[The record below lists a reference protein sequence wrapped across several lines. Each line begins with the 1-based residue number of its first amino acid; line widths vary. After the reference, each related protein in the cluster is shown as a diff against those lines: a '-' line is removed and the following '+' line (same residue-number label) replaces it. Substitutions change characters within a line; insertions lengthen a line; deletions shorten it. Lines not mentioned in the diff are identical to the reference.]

1 MWHSE
6 WLTDGEKS
14 QSEELQVKFTGLL
27 ISIPY
32 VSVEYI
38 YS

>member
-14 QSEELQVKFTGLL
+14 QSEELQVKYTGL
-27 ISIPY
+27 IPY
-32 VSVEYI
+32 VSMEYI